1 MMASCVFRVRLVE
14 MGKPSPPDAFTKRS
28 SHCLR
33 SVVVLHFACEV
44 PHLVSLVLVHF
55 IRGILACLKNF
66 SRSSRSSRL
75 LHGVEG
81 HFQLRGCCSDQY
93 LDQLDCPSLASLE
106 FGLLVSNYTKNPST
120 AAV

>member
-33 SVVVLHFACEV
+33 SVVVLHIACKV

-55 IRGILACLKNF
+55 IRGILACLKKF
-66 SRSSRSSRL
+66 SRSSRHELSSSSWCRRTLPAARL
-75 LHGVEG
+75 L
-81 HFQLRGCCSDQY
+81 LRINIST
-93 LDQLDCPSLASLE
+93 S
-106 FGLLVSNYTKNPST
+106 ST
-120 AAV
+120 ARA